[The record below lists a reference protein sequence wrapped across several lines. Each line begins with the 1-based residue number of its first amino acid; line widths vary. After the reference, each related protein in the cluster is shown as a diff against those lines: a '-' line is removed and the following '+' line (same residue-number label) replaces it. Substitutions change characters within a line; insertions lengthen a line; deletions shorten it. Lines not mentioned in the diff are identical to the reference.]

1 MQPDGSPPAGPSN
14 LAPAQYLF
22 VDINTVAERLTD
34 LAKGRDR
41 IFWVRWFESDTDPR
55 GVVPFLLEK
64 FGTLRVSAAFRGFDV
79 ASYQIAPDTRFEL
92 APGLND
98 AAVDFGDQVQ
108 LIGSAFG
115 GGDRRHSDAAAT
127 RLAGGRGRRGGLG
140 RAQVGAAPGRRAAAQ
155 GDGGAGGQRWRRGRT
170 G

>member
-1 MQPDGSPPAGPSN
+1 MDQRYPFGFYYERWNNTPDGSPPVGPPN

-41 IFWVRWFESDTDPR
+41 VFWVRWFESDTDPR
-55 GVVPFLLEK
+55 GAVPFLLEK
-64 FGTLRVSAAFRGFDV
+64 FGTLTGERAFRGFDV
-79 ASYQIAPDTRFEL
+79 ASYQIAPDTQFEL

-98 AAVDFGDQVQ
+98 AAVDFGNQVR

-115 GGDRRHSDAAAT
+115 GRRE
-127 RLAGGRGRRGGLG
+127 RR
-140 RAQVGAAPGRRAAAQ
+140 
-155 GDGGAGGQRWRRGRT
+155 
-170 G
+170 